1 MSVRTREVILT
12 GIGGQGVQLAGQ
24 VLARAAM
31 ADGRHA
37 QLFQNYGGL
46 MRGGQTEASLV
57 VSDEPVHAPPV
68 LGSTWA
74 AVAMHHEHWPPVRDR
89 LRADGL
95 ALVNT
100 SIVTDPGLANFTG
113 ATLEVPATDVAV
125 DLGQIVGA
133 SLVMVGVL
141 AAVTELVSATALES
155 GLRDALPTYRRNGV
169 DEGIS
174 ALDAGRSLAD
184 LPHLPVWTRTAAS
197 T

>member
-1 MSVRTREVILT
+1 MSDRTREVILT

-31 ADGRHA
+31 SDGRHA

-74 AVAMHHEHWPPVRDR
+74 AVAMHQEHWPPVRDR
-89 LRADGL
+89 LRPDGL
-95 ALVNT
+95 VLVNT
-100 SIVTDPGLANFTG
+100 SIVTDPGLGEFAGTTVDV
-113 ATLEVPATDVAV
+113 AATDVAV

-141 AAVTELVSATALES
+141 AAVTGLVSATALES
-155 GLRDALPTYRRNGV
+155 GLRDALPTYRQDRL
-169 DEGIS
+169 DAGIA
-174 ALDAGRSLAD
+174 ALGAGRSLAD
-184 LPHLPVWTRTAAS
+184 LPSLPVWTRSAVS
-197 T
+197 V